1 MFDRRFFAEAV
12 TLVVLAAVCGTA
24 ANVFAAR
31 DRKLAWAGDYPNAT
45 VMPKRPAFTEPVT
58 PEPDPQSAVEPS
70 STADPLEAQPA
81 ETSAPLDATTTPA
94 ASPATTSPAATSSAA
109 VATPP
114 VPVAVP
120 QPPAKPK
127 RVFVP
132 TPDKVSEEITNEE
145 ARQLYEDGAIFLD
158 ARRTSAF
165 LEGRIPGSRP
175 FAVWESDI
183 DEKVSAFFA
192 EVTDQSRPI
201 VVYCTGGNCED
212 SHMLAQKLWGI
223 GYETVLV
230 YTDGWP
236 GWLKIGGPVER

>member
-31 DRKLAWAGDYPNAT
+31 DRKLTWAGDYPNAT
-45 VMPKRPAFTEPVT
+45 VMPKRPAFTAPVT
-58 PEPDPQSAVEPS
+58 PEPDPQPVIDPS
-70 STADPLEAQPA
+70 YTADPLETQPA
-81 ETSAPLDATTTPA
+81 ETATSPDATTAPAVAPATTTPA
-94 ASPATTSPAATSSAA
+94 TPPAAA
-109 VATPP
+109 ATPP
-114 VPVAVP
+114 VPVPVP

-127 RVFVP
+127 RVFLP
-132 TPDKVSEEITNEE
+132 TPDTVSEEITNEE

-158 ARRTSAF
+158 ARRTAAF
-165 LEGRIPGSRP
+165 REGRIPGSRP

-183 DEKVSAFFA
+183 DAKVTAFFD
-192 EVTDQSRPI
+192 EVTDQSQPI

-223 GYETVLV
+223 GYETMLI